1 MQILIMFADKV
12 LKISALIEAQLNLIY
27 CIIYLCCHNTRTHK
41 HKQIRAAERERE
53 GERQHILS
61 HKFEHVQIQNVP
73 NVAKYEKP
81 PPTSTHANFE
91 ISTII
96 LLLCMCVCVCAW
108 VAVCVC
114 FSGLQRVTTTTTATR
129 TTRINV

>member
-1 MQILIMFADKV
+1 M
-12 LKISALIEAQLNLIY
+12 
-27 CIIYLCCHNTRTHK
+27 RG
-41 HKQIRAAERERE
+41 RGR
-53 GERQHILS
+53 ERQHVLS

-96 LLLCMCVCVCAW
+96 LRMCMCVY
-108 VAVCVC
+108 VCVGVC
-114 FSGLQRVTTTTTATR
+114 VSGLQRVTTTTTVTR

>member
-1 MQILIMFADKV
+1 MQILIMCADKV
-12 LKISALIEAQLNLIY
+12 LKILTLIEAQLNLIY
-27 CIIYLCCHNTRTHK
+27 CIIYLCCYNTRTPN
-41 HKQIRAAERERE
+41 KQRARERE
-53 GERQHILS
+53 KERDVLS

-91 ISTII
+91 MSTVI
-96 LLLCMCVCVCAW
+96 LLLRVSVCVW

-114 FSGLQRVTTTTTATR
+114 FSGLQRVTTTT
-129 TTRINV
+129 RINV

>member
-1 MQILIMFADKV
+1 MFADKV

-27 CIIYLCCHNTRTHK
+27 CIIYLCCHNTHTHK
-41 HKQIRAAERERE
+41 HKQIRAGERE

-96 LLLCMCVCVCAW
+96 LLLCLCACVCVRGW
-108 VAVCVC
+108 LCVSA
-114 FSGLQRVTTTTTATR
+114 FQAYKE
-129 TTRINV
+129 